1 MSSRI
6 FWLSGNFVPGFRSR
20 KRRFSMKKL
29 TGALVALS
37 AVIAMT
43 ACNREKTDDELIREA
58 VMNSDYF
65 SARTVEGGPT
75 LYTMDTSDYLTWWR
89 VATSHPDPYLEIR
102 RVDDSAYVVFSGKA
116 VGDFHIA
123 FWGKGEYTKPFADS
137 ATIEGV
143 VQKNDAGEW
152 EVTHV
157 SGVHWISCGNPP
169 SYTIDSVWITIG
181 GVDTVITDPLNL
193 FALDSV
199 LTFTV
204 GSDLPIKCKAYTSTM
219 NLDGALHLFGQDEH
233 YRLDFVDSGAFFF
246 AQDTVGL
253 TKPGVHFLGVDLFD
267 KACLMY
273 ADTAYEC
280 RGWLIPFNVK

>member
-1 MSSRI
+1 
-6 FWLSGNFVPGFRSR
+6 
-20 KRRFSMKKL
+20 MKKMR
-29 TGALVALS
+29 GALIVLS

-43 ACNREKTDDELIREA
+43 ACNREKSDEDLIREA

-65 SARTVEGGPT
+65 RTRTVEGGPT
-75 LYTMDTSDYLTWWR
+75 LSTMDTADYLTWWR
-89 VATSHPDPYLEIR
+89 DAKSHPEPYLEIR
-102 RVDDSAYVVFSGKA
+102 RVDDSAYVVFSGKSI
-116 VGDFHIA
+116 GDFNIA
-123 FWGKGEYTKPFADS
+123 FWGKGVYSKPYGDS

-157 SGVHWISCGNPP
+157 TGVHWISFQNPP
-169 SYTIDSVWITIG
+169 SYAIDSVRILMG
-181 GVDTVITDPLNL
+181 GVDTVITNPLIL

-204 GSDLPIKCKAYTSTM
+204 GSGLPIQCKAYTSTM
-219 NLDGALHLFGQDEH
+219 NLDGALHLFGQGEH

-253 TKPGVHFLGVDLFD
+253 TKKGVHFLGVDLFD

-280 RGWLIPFNVK
+280 RGWLIPFEVK

>member
-1 MSSRI
+1 LFPELKSKS
-6 FWLSGNFVPGFRSR
+6 
-20 KRRFSMKKL
+20 KRAFLIRRLSMKKL
-29 TGALVALS
+29 TGTLVVLA
-37 AVIAMT
+37 AVTMMT
-43 ACNREKTDDELIREA
+43 GCNREKTDDELIREA

-65 SARTVEGGPT
+65 GSTTVEGQST
-75 LYTMDTSDYLTWWR
+75 LYAMDTTDYLTWWR

-102 RVDDSAYVVFSGKA
+102 RVEDSAYVVFSGKTL
-116 VGDFHIA
+116 GDFHIA
-123 FWGKGEYTKPFADS
+123 FRDKGEYTKPFGDS

-157 SGVHWISCGNPP
+157 TGVHWISFQNPP
-169 SYTIDSVWITIG
+169 DYIIDSVWMIIG
-181 GVDTVITDPLNL
+181 GVDTVITNPLNL

-204 GSDLPIKCKAYTSTM
+204 GSDLPIQCKAYTSTM
-219 NLDGALHLFGQDEH
+219 NLDGALHLFGQGEH

-253 TKPGVHFLGVDLFD
+253 TKTGVHFLGVDLFD
-267 KACLMY
+267 RACLMY

-280 RGWLIPFNVK
+280 RGWLIPFNVE